1 MDIDYTCNS
10 QCKLTKVSKELNL
23 MPDCFLS
30 YSSY

>member
-1 MDIDYTCNS
+1 MDIDYNS
-10 QCKLTKVSKELNL
+10 QCKLTKVSGELNL